1 MFFLFL
7 FFSDLARV
15 GETHNNNFSCHSGTT
30 YELQIVQNDPNSFL
44 SCGEDGTV
52 RWFDL
57 RTKDKCRKAEC
68 KDDILVHVPYAVT
81 SMTMHPF
88 LPYYLAIGSSDSSV
102 RIFDRRML
110 GSNPGRCKAGLV
122 SKFMLPEMEGK

>member
-1 MFFLFL
+1 M
-7 FFSDLARV
+7 

-57 RTKDKCRKAEC
+57 RTKDKCRKTDC
-68 KDDILVHVPYAVT
+68 KDDILVHIPHAVT

-122 SKFMLPEMEGK
+122 SKFMLPEMEGKYFALLLFIV